1 MVERKVVVALA
12 QGLAARPAAE
22 FVKRASSFTSSV
34 RIGKH
39 DQFVDAKSILGVMSM
54 AISHGEEIVVQV
66 DGADEDAAIEALVEL
81 LTSTSV

>member
-1 MVERKVVVALA
+1 MIERKVTIELT

-22 FVKRASSFTSSV
+22 FVKRASSYTSSV

-54 AISHGEEIVVQV
+54 AISRGEEVILQI
-66 DGADEDAAIEALVEL
+66 DGPDETAAADALVAL
-81 LTSTSV
+81 LTTENL